1 MPAVLSFFKSAP
13 ARASKPS
20 HDENAE
26 SIGTADEPASVQV
39 TQGPAPVE
47 SGRLSTS
54 TTTVSGSGNS
64 PPTVCV
70 FTCEEKTSQ
79 SVTDPRSIPL
89 PDSPN
94 PTASLTPP
102 AFAHAPGVASVV
114 HSESLGLSK
123 TEQPYSTPMSKDHG
137 RFSFLSL
144 PFFRSDTKL
153 VEQPRRK
160 SSTRSLPAV
169 TSGVRSTGK
178 KSRTSRAFTV
188 HSLRTASTEKRA
200 KESAAIIR
208 SIIVGD
214 HNVPLDV
221 RTKAFSRSAVA
232 RVKSQLL
239 KPKAATKMVA
249 QLKILPPQPTDVPTG
264 ANVPIHAVCLD
275 VTDDEAY
282 ERYFS
287 KLGPVVSASIEA
299 LATTLANIHIV
310 DLLMAPNIGFGA
322 SADAPGLFA
331 GAVPTPETILE
342 GLQLITPQL
351 LALGYA
357 TGKAVL
363 PDHKGV
369 TVPTDRIS
377 VLTCK

>member
-13 ARASKPS
+13 ARASKPAD
-20 HDENAE
+20 DENA
-26 SIGTADEPASVQV
+26 EPASVQV
-39 TQGPAPVE
+39 TQGSAPVE

-54 TTTVSGSGNS
+54 TATVSGSANS

-70 FTCEEKTSQ
+70 FSCEEETSQ
-79 SVTDPRSIPL
+79 TIPDPKSIPL

-94 PTASLTPP
+94 PAASLTPP
-102 AFAHAPGVASVV
+102 AFTHGPDAASVV
-114 HSESLGLSK
+114 HSEPLGLSK
-123 TEQPYSTPMSKDHG
+123 MEQPYSTPGNKDHG

-160 SSTRSLPAV
+160 SSTRSLP
-169 TSGVRSTGK
+169 TISSGVRFTGK
-178 KSRTSRAFTV
+178 KSRASRSFTV
-188 HSLRTASTEKRA
+188 YSLRTASTEKRA
-200 KESAAIIR
+200 KESAVIIR
-208 SIIVGD
+208 SIIVGH
-214 HNVPLDV
+214 HNVPSDAKPV
-221 RTKAFSRSAVA
+221 KAKAFSRSAVA

-239 KPKAATKMVA
+239 KPKAATKVVA
-249 QLKILPPQPTDVPTG
+249 QLKALSPQPTDVPTG
-264 ANVPIHAVCLD
+264 PNIPIRAVCLD

-287 KLGPVVSASIEA
+287 KLGPVVFASIEA
-299 LATTLANIHIV
+299 LAATLANIHIV
-310 DLLMAPNIGFGA
+310 DLLMAPNMGFGA

-331 GAVPTPETILE
+331 GAVPTAEVILE
-342 GLQLITPQL
+342 GLQQITPQL